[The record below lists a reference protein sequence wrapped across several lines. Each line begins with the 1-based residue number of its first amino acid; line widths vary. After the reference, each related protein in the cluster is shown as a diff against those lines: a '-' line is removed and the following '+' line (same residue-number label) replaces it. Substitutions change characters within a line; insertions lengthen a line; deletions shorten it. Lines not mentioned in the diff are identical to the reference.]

1 MKAFVFPGQ
10 GSQYPGMGEELAK
23 SFPEAAAVFEEA
35 DDVLGFSVSKL
46 CFAGPEAELKLTE
59 NTQPALLTVSVAV
72 SRVLASRGV
81 VPEVLAGHSL
91 GEYSALVASGSLSF
105 ADAIRLVRNRGL
117 FMQEA
122 VPVGIGSMAA
132 IIGMDLQAVEEICK
146 SIEAGSEGSI
156 VSPANENSPGQVVIS
171 GHVDAVAAASEI
183 ALEKGAS
190 RAIPLQVSAPFHC
203 GLMKYAEEKM
213 STLLDNTEFRELE
226 VPLIN
231 NVDAEAIT
239 TGDQAREGLKRQIC
253 SMVKWTDTIRKLKA
267 MGVSEAVEAGP
278 GRVLAGLFRKT
289 DRDIKTSSIEK
300 PEQVEKYVGI

>member
-1 MKAFVFPGQ
+1 
-10 GSQYPGMGEELAK
+10 MGEELAK

-46 CFAGPEAELKLTE
+46 CFAGPEDELKLTE

-81 VPEVLAGHSL
+81 VPQVLAGHSL

-122 VPVGIGSMAA
+122 VPVGTGSMAA

-146 SIEAGSEGSI
+146 SIEAGSESRI

-171 GHVDAVAAASEI
+171 GHVDAVAAASES

-213 STLLDNTEFRELE
+213 SALLDNTEFRELE

-231 NVDAEAIT
+231 NVDAEAVT
-239 TGDQAREGLKRQIC
+239 AGDQAREGLKRQIC

-267 MGVSEAVEAGP
+267 MGVTEAVESGP